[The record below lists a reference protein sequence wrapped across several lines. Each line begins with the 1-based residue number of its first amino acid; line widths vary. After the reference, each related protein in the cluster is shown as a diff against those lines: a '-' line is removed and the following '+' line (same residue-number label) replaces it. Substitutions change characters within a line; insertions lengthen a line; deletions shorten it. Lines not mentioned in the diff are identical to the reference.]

1 MKFILNSIYKLYP
14 VSDEV
19 LQIFASHLRPIKLAK
34 RTILISPQ
42 KKDNNIYFIE
52 KGIARSYN
60 IIEGK
65 EMTSWFSKEG
75 ELIYS
80 TISFYGKMA
89 GYETEQIQVLEDSLF
104 YYMPIEELEKLCQTH
119 IEIANW
125 LRILHQKAFVEIEQ
139 RLIYRLYLS
148 AERRYRELA
157 LANPD
162 LFQRVNLGHIASYLG
177 ISHVTLCALR
187 KQELR
192 SLSS

>member
-1 MKFILNSIYKLYP
+1 MKCILQSIHQISP

-19 LQIFASHLRPIKLAK
+19 LSVFAARLRPLKVAK

-52 KGIARSYN
+52 KGISRSYT
-60 IIEGK
+60 IREGR

-75 ELIYS
+75 EVTFS
-80 TISFYGKMA
+80 TNSFYGKMA
-89 GYETEQIQVLEDSLF
+89 GYENEQVQVLEDSLF
-104 YYMPIEELEKLCQTH
+104 YYMPICELEGLCQTH

-125 LRILHQKAFVEIEQ
+125 LRILHQKAFVEIER
-139 RLIYRLYLS
+139 RLIFRLYHS
-148 AERRYRELA
+148 AEDRYREFA
-157 LANPD
+157 YRHPD